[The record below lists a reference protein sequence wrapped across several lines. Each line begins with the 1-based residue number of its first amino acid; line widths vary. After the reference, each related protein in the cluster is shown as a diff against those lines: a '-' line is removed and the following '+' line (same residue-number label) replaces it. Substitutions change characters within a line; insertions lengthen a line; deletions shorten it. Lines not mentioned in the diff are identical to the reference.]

1 MHCNLRPPDVAPV
14 LIRFS
19 RITTPMPSLK
29 SLNLSAA
36 VLKHLTVRLHVMQ
49 PVHSMDR
56 RKLSVRPSLC
66 PSIRQSVKRVDCDKT
81 KETGFHILTPHER
94 IIHPSFLTRTM
105 VDGNSL
111 LPDIMGANDPAG
123 AKTKIVNK
131 YSPVEPQL

>member
-1 MHCNLRPPDVAPV
+1 MRNFLRPPDVAPV

-29 SLNLSAA
+29 SLHLSAA
-36 VLKHLTVRLHVMQ
+36 VLKHFYCATACNAT
-49 PVHSMDR
+49 HSMDR

-66 PSIRQSVKRVDCDKT
+66 PSIRPSVKRVDCDKT

-111 LPDIMGANDPAG
+111 LPDIMGANDPAR